1 MTGYNGDGG
10 RLREKAGDERRER
23 ENLRENI
30 KSTKIKT
37 EKCAQS
43 RERWRDREVEAPP
56 QTKMRGKEIRT
67 DQDTPQTAGDTH

>member
-1 MTGYNGDGG
+1 M
-10 RLREKAGDERRER
+10 REKAGDEKRKR

-30 KSTKIKT
+30 KINKIKT

-43 RERWRDREVEAPP
+43 REIDREAEAQP

-67 DQDTPQTAGDTH
+67 DQTTTDRER